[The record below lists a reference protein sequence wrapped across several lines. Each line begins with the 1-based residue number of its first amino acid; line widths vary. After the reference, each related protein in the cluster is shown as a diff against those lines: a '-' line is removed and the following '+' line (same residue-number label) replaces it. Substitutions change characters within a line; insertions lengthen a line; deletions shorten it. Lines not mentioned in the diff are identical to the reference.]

1 VSPSSKRREQVAL
14 FPFEIGGLWV
24 EGGLLGASWALE
36 RDGYPIVLSLP
47 SAARDFGITN
57 PDTEMYSVGITHGTE
72 IVAASVSVF
81 QVAIWVES
89 EASPDHF
96 PPEEPGMDGQRALNK
111 ASQVAL
117 SIAEDFVAL
126 LRTEASQYW
135 LGASH
140 EPPTH
145 ASTAD
150 LIDIETGKRIKNVNW
165 EYKLTVMTLM
175 KKERALGTNI
185 DRVVASLKD
194 EVIVREPDLLL
205 ADARETLFQPISPSM
220 IAASEP
226 DTRRA
231 VLLAAMASEIKI
243 RETIRERTPPDR
255 QEIVELFLSSYR
267 EVDAAI
273 AGLPG
278 KAMKAAVGR
287 SLKDEDVRLFK
298 AVGELFT
305 LRNGVVHRGVEPNT
319 TEARKVVTTAVEL
332 SAWLDDV
339 LARRKSSLPRETET

>member
-1 VSPSSKRREQVAL
+1 
-14 FPFEIGGLWV
+14 
-24 EGGLLGASWALE
+24 
-36 RDGYPIVLSLP
+36 
-47 SAARDFGITN
+47 
-57 PDTEMYSVGITHGTE
+57 
-72 IVAASVSVF
+72 
-81 QVAIWVES
+81 
-89 EASPDHF
+89 
-96 PPEEPGMDGQRALNK
+96 
-111 ASQVAL
+111 
-117 SIAEDFVAL
+117 
-126 LRTEASQYW
+126 
-135 LGASH
+135 
-140 EPPTH
+140 
-145 ASTAD
+145 
-150 LIDIETGKRIKNVNW
+150 
-165 EYKLTVMTLM
+165 
-175 KKERALGTNI
+175 LGTDI

-194 EVIVREPDLLL
+194 KAIVREPDLLL

-273 AGLPG
+273 AALPG

-319 TEARKVVTTAVEL
+319 AEAREVVTTAVEL

-339 LARRKSSLPRETET
+339 LGRQEELPPQGD